1 MTATTTN
8 DSLLADVTDA
18 AQAVKDADAE
28 LAAAIRVAHAAG
40 RTITSIADAAAAS
53 RPTIYRRLDAK
64 AALTPCWQSIPAR
77 EIRAGDGIRWRDRL
91 YIVTAASAGN
101 VAIAH
106 DDTQDEVEISMD
118 PDRLTQIFR

>member
-1 MTATTTN
+1 MTMNN
-8 DSLLADVTDA
+8 DPLLADVTDA

-28 LAAAIRVAHAAG
+28 LTAAIRAAHAAG

-64 AALTPCWQSIPAR
+64 TTQTPCWQSVPAR

-91 YIVTAASAGN
+91 YIVTAASEGN

-106 DDTQDEVEISMD
+106 DDTQDDVKISMD
-118 PDRLTQIFR
+118 ADRLTQIFR